1 MTQPTRRAAVSRQT
15 AETKIYAELSLD
27 GDGIAGIKSGI
38 AFFDHMLS
46 QLVFHGRLDLN
57 LTATG
62 DTAIDAHHT
71 VEDCG
76 IVFGQAL
83 AQALATNSVLRVLAT
98 LTLLWMK
105 HWRGWWWIYRVARH

>member
-71 VEDCG
+71 VKIAALFLASAGPSAWRQIRYCAFWLRLRS
-76 IVFGQAL
+76 FG
-83 AQALATNSVLRVLAT
+83 
-98 LTLLWMK
+98 
-105 HWRGWWWIYRVARH
+105 